1 MSKKFLLIVLF
12 LLISVLGLC
21 GCGPSL
27 PTCDPGSLE
36 VPELVYPDWREIVN
50 GGTVEL
56 EWSYPDSSCEPEEY
70 EIILSQER
78 DYSVIEITDTVAGT
92 ENTYNPSGL
101 DIAEEYFWRVRAR
114 VGTTYSSYSYEL
126 RSFFTEPVC
135 DPGDL
140 AAPIL
145 TLPVNTGIFDI
156 GFSSLEWEW
165 PVDTCIP
172 SSYKIEVS
180 TASDLSITT
189 DFGATG
195 TPGTRWG
202 FGSPPTPA
210 TQYYWRVAP
219 YADGVLGPFSEI
231 WTFYTDPV
239 CSPGALMA
247 PVPLFPTEGTEFI
260 IDAPFYE
267 WSYPDTSCTPMGY
280 HLLVSSTLDFSSTA
294 PIVLALRDFNT
305 DTLRIPNIPLENCED
320 FYWKVAAMVDAID
333 GPWSTPIGFTMNAMN
348 ACTLPTCDP
357 SNLPIPDLI
366 WPEPVWTGNYDI
378 VSLNPALEW
387 SNPGPCIPDGY
398 QVKLADLPD
407 NADPSLNGDVLDGAI
422 TSYTPTIQL
431 LPARQYWWHVF
442 STYQGALSNN
452 SNYAAFFTEP
462 ECGLVADLLAPEII
476 WPVDGEVIDILE
488 PMFSYEQSLAGCIP
502 DQYLLNL
509 QTIPDFSGVNLF
521 GEIAFPT
528 TAVGP
533 GTPLADCTMYYLK
546 VAGVQDGTPG
556 PYSDVVSFFTDE
568 QGSCMP
574 APAPGIAKSNTFCR
588 IGTFADVPAWKEA
601 VYLFMEGDYVP
612 VIAKN
617 PFDSYLMS
625 YALKEDGITPLEP
638 FKPCWL
644 LSANV
649 KFLNPK
655 YPKELP
661 IENPPSTPIPPR
673 PTPTPTPV
681 PVCHAKL
688 GSADCKAAGGTY
700 DTGKNSCYC
709 P

>member
-1 MSKKFLLIVLF
+1 MSKKLLLIGLF
-12 LLISVLGLC
+12 LLISTLGLC

-78 DYSVIEITDTVAGT
+78 DYSVLEITDTVAGS
-92 ENTYNPSGL
+92 ENTYSPSGL

-114 VGTTYSSYSYEL
+114 VGTTYSPYSYEL

-140 AAPIL
+140 AAPIQ
-145 TLPVNTGIFDI
+145 TLPLNMGIFDI

-172 SSYKIEVS
+172 SNYKIEVS

-189 DFGATG
+189 DFGATSS
-195 TPGTRWG
+195 PGTRWG

-231 WTFYTDPV
+231 WTFYTDPI
-239 CSPGALMA
+239 CSPGALIA
-247 PVPLFPTEGTEFI
+247 PVPLFPTEGTEFLY
-260 IDAPFYE
+260 DAPFYE

-280 HLLVSSTLDFSSTA
+280 HLLVSATLDFSSTA

-305 DTLRIPNIPLENCED
+305 DTLRNPNIPLENCED
-320 FYWKVAAMVDAID
+320 FYWKVAAMVDGID

-348 ACTLPTCDP
+348 ACTPPTCDP

-422 TSYTPTIQL
+422 TTYTPPIQL

-476 WPVDGEVIDILE
+476 WPIDGEVIDTLQ

-502 DQYLLNL
+502 DHYLLNL

-521 GEIAFPT
+521 GEIAFPAT
-528 TAVGP
+528 SVGP

-568 QGSCMP
+568 QDSCMP
-574 APAPGIAKSNTFCR
+574 APQGNVNQNVFCKPGPGWQFASHLFENGDPVWAVGRNDDSTYIQVLVPDETGLKPKEPPEFCWIP
-588 IGTFADVPAWKEA
+588 IGAMV
-601 VYLFMEGDYVP
+601 
-612 VIAKN
+612 
-617 PFDSYLMS
+617 PFDSQNLLVKQLPD
-625 YALKEDGITPLEP
+625 APDDG
-638 FKPCWL
+638 
-644 LSANV
+644 
-649 KFLNPK
+649 
-655 YPKELP
+655 
-661 IENPPSTPIPPR
+661 
-673 PTPTPTPV
+673 
-681 PVCHAKL
+681 
-688 GSADCKAAGGTY
+688 GSADDGSADGAPICHSLLKQDECKAAGGTY
-700 DTGKNSCYC
+700 NDKGCTC
-709 P
+709 PSP

>member
-78 DYSVIEITDTVAGT
+78 DYSVIEITDTVVGS

-145 TLPVNTGIFDI
+145 TLPVNKGIFDI

-219 YADGVLGPFSEI
+219 YAGGVLGPFSEI

-239 CSPGALMA
+239 CSPGALIA
-247 PVPLFPTEGTEFI
+247 PDPLFPTEGTEFI
-260 IDAPFYE
+260 YDAPFYE
-267 WSYPDTSCTPMGY
+267 WSYPDSSCTPMGY

-294 PIVLALRDFNT
+294 PIVLALRDFNA

-320 FYWKVAAMVDAID
+320 FYWKVAAMVDGID

-348 ACTLPTCDP
+348 ACTPPTCDP
-357 SNLPIPDLI
+357 LNILVPEIA
-366 WPEPVWTGNYDI
+366 WPEPIWTGAYDI
-378 VSLNPALEW
+378 VPDLAPSLEW
-387 SNPGPCIPDGY
+387 HPPDPCLPDGY
-398 QVKLADLPD
+398 RISLSEGPD
-407 NADPSLNGDVLDGAI
+407 FDDPSLNGDVIGAATTTFTPPLLLNPATQYYWYVQAEVGGTIGDFGIIGSFFTGPECAALVDVEAPVI
-422 TSYTPTIQL
+422 TSPENGEIVDTLTPNL
-431 LPARQYWWHVF
+431 RYRP
-442 STYQGALSNN
+442 GN
-452 SNYAAFFTEP
+452 P
-462 ECGLVADLLAPEII
+462 
-476 WPVDGEVIDILE
+476 
-488 PMFSYEQSLAGCIP
+488 GCIP
-502 DQYLLNL
+502 DGYLINL
-509 QTIPDFSGVNLF
+509 QTVPDFSGPNLF
-521 GEIAFPT
+521 GEIGFP
-528 TAVGP
+528 ANYLLAN
-533 GTPLADCTMYYLK
+533 PLADCTLHYMKVTAIQDTNPGPESTVNWFYTNAAGNCPPPPIPGQAKKNIFCRDCTYPEYCPDARHLFLEGDHVQIIARNPLTTYLK
-546 VAGVQDGTPG
+546 VIIPVEGEPKPVQFESCWTPRDAIQYWGTL
-556 PYSDVVSFFTDE
+556 D
-568 QGSCMP
+568 
-574 APAPGIAKSNTFCR
+574 
-588 IGTFADVPAWKEA
+588 
-601 VYLFMEGDYVP
+601 L
-612 VIAKN
+612 
-617 PFDSYLMS
+617 
-625 YALKEDGITPLEP
+625 LK
-638 FKPCWL
+638 
-644 LSANV
+644 V
-649 KFLNPK
+649 
-655 YPKELP
+655 
-661 IENPPSTPIPPR
+661 ENPPAIPVPDS
-673 PTPTPTPV
+673 
-681 PVCHAKL
+681 PVCHSL
-688 GSADCKAAGGTY
+688 LPSDECLAAGGTPA
-700 DTGKNSCYC
+700 DTNLSCTC